1 MNLELINRIIKTSII
16 LSFVLFP
23 FLTVYINT
31 AFAVAYILGCLWA
44 CLNLFSI
51 KFLIVQIITP
61 NPRSKLYIVLF
72 ILLKFPLIYFL
83 GYLLVVWSYTPIY
96 GLVLG
101 FSSLLVVTVLKA
113 VSRSIIQN
121 KKIQVKAL

>member
-1 MNLELINRIIKTSII
+1 MNLELINRIIKTSVI
-16 LSFVLFP
+16 LSAFLFP
-23 FLTVYINT
+23 FLSVYVST
-31 AFAVAYILGCLWA
+31 AFAVAYFLGCLWA

-61 NPRSKLYIVLF
+61 NPRSKLFIVLF

-96 GLVLG
+96 GLLIG
-101 FSSLLVVTVLKA
+101 FSSLLAVTVLKA
-113 VSRSIIQN
+113 VSRSMLQS